1 MEKLWEFLKIINY
14 MEFASLN
21 TQMDPYLKEIL
32 IMEKKTDKVFLRILN
47 NILGIYSTNQFVY
60 NGEWKEDLK
69 DGNGKIEIK
78 INDGLYVYDSIWIA
92 DKP

>member
-1 MEKLWEFLKIINY
+1 
-14 MEFASLN
+14 
-21 TQMDPYLKEIL
+21 MDPYLKEIL